1 MVVKQVCCP
10 KCTYCF
16 YVKLDNKKSKKW
28 LSSAKK
34 KAKKAFLSDYQE
46 KR

>member
-28 LSSAKK
+28 LSSAKR
-34 KAKKAFLSDYQE
+34 AFLSDYQE
-46 KR
+46 KE